1 MRERGRDSEP
11 NCKIKKK
18 KKKKERE
25 NKCKIVSRSSE
36 EIRHKIPGDPI

>member
-11 NCKIKKK
+11 NCKIK

-36 EIRHKIPGDPI
+36 EIRHKIPGEPI